1 MVVFYRC
8 TFEDV
13 YEACEDENM
22 FVRYA
27 LDKYRWGA
35 VNIDRLYGS
44 AIFDDDLYLCV
55 TDGAEEID
63 INGQLYP
70 PESLFDEGYTPDDIA
85 ELIESSTPDVIREY
99 IDEYVLSDIVD
110 YAKLVISMLKRG
122 EELNEV
128 VDSYDYIRSEMDL

>member
-1 MVVFYRC
+1 MI
-8 TFEDV
+8 
-13 YEACEDENM
+13 
-22 FVRYA
+22 VRTTLEQRGPVTEEEIRILHQA
-27 LDKYRWGA
+27 EKMP
-35 VNIDRLYGS
+35 